1 MAECNSVVVVMW
13 LAQLPLTLSVM
24 GSIPAAAY
32 FIPSEFFA
40 QICSVS
46 A

>member
-1 MAECNSVVVVMW
+1 MW

-32 FIPSEFFA
+32 FFPSEFSV
-40 QICSVS
+40 QILFGVNMIKEMLS
-46 A
+46 